1 MAVTSTICYNDDDL
15 GLRPASPRDEV
26 RVRRRRRE
34 RGSQLT
40 RCSELLKVL
49 LLLELDL
56 VELSS
61 CQSSTQLVPA
71 GWPGS
76 LGCLLKL
83 LLAHRRLKL

>member
-49 LLLELDL
+49 QREG
-56 VELSS
+56 VN
-61 CQSSTQLVPA
+61 T
-71 GWPGS
+71 
-76 LGCLLKL
+76 KY
-83 LLAHRRLKL
+83 

>member
-1 MAVTSTICYNDDDL
+1 MVVTSTICYNDDDL

-49 LLLELDL
+49 LLELDL
-56 VELSS
+56 ELSS
-61 CQSSTQLVPA
+61 CQSSTQLVPV
-71 GWPGS
+71 GS
-76 LGCLLKL
+76 LWG
-83 LLAHRRLKL
+83 

>member
-1 MAVTSTICYNDDDL
+1 MAVTSTICYNGDDL

-76 LGCLLKL
+76 LGGLLKL